1 MDASDGLDLWGL
13 ATGELLSETTS
24 HLPTFYSHSDTL
36 PAVPFHTAASESVGA
51 EEEVSQLCID
61 QFCSH
66 LTSSEDADSRAA
78 HSQLQRAS
86 DQHAQDTNEISLAA
100 ADTYQDFCLQHDFVL
115 KQKHERSPNELLDQG
130 SNVQAKF
137 GASEL
142 DTDFSCSEELYSY
155 PVNEIDTELLLA
167 SISSEEPDG
176 HEAEG
181 SQCTSTNC
189 NPVECS
195 ASFKQIQQTCHYE
208 AQKMYLE
215 FAKRYSRDCSQK
227 LPGDEPQGK
236 TKTSFEQHS
245 VSDIDLECAQ
255 SNQEPPKPVKNLVI
269 RSPNPPKCRRP
280 SPGKEN
286 IAGTSVRNGSSVSN
300 IAPAVLQIKRPLMD
314 SNFSRRQ
321 SHPKCDKK
329 DSGSDITLQ
338 SLCFVKSE
346 KDSADLN
353 SVNTSKDGWI
363 CPRAGKRPPRN
374 ASKQRLLDSWLSR
387 TTR

>member
-1 MDASDGLDLWGL
+1 MDVVRPLKHQKHCHRKVTPFFFSIGCRICCSLTVDIFLLQDFRFKQLAMFQAVSPAAFLD
-13 ATGELLSETTS
+13 S
-24 HLPTFYSHSDTL
+24 PY
-36 PAVPFHTAASESVGA
+36 
-51 EEEVSQLCID
+51 Q
-61 QFCSH
+61 
-66 LTSSEDADSRAA
+66 
-78 HSQLQRAS
+78 
-86 DQHAQDTNEISLAA
+86 LAA

-176 HEAEG
+176 HEAEDVFG
-181 SQCTSTNC
+181 ICKEIFKGLLTEITS
-189 NPVECS
+189 
-195 ASFKQIQQTCHYE
+195 
-208 AQKMYLE
+208 
-215 FAKRYSRDCSQK
+215 
-227 LPGDEPQGK
+227 DEPQGK